1 MIGEYLEKIFSL
13 EGKTAIITGA
23 AGGIGAE
30 LSKGLASSGAN
41 VALCDVNVEGL
52 EKLQAEIGA
61 RAHAFAMDIADFD
74 SLPDIVETISK
85 INGRIDVLVNCA
97 GINKREG
104 IYDVEPETYD
114 KLMDVNLKG
123 LFFLTQAVAPYMKE
137 QMGGSIINIGSMN
150 TKYILGG
157 VSVYGATKAA
167 VASLSRSMAIE
178 WGKYGIRANTI
189 APGNFR
195 TELTRPTWEHPE
207 RSKYLLDRI
216 TLDRPGY
223 PQDLVGLCIYLSSDA
238 SLYTTGAEF
247 YIDGGYLS
255 GGKPWQ
261 YDTQF

>member
-13 EGKTAIITGA
+13 AGKTAIITGA
-23 AGGIGAE
+23 AGGIGQE
-30 LSKGLASSGAN
+30 LSRGLAAAGAN
-41 VALCDVNVEGL
+41 VALCDINTEGL
-52 EKLQAEIGA
+52 RNLKESIGTKA
-61 RAHAFAMDIADFD
+61 YIIEMDISEINGLEEVANEA
-74 SLPDIVETISK
+74 SQ
-85 INGRIDVLVNCA
+85 INGRIDILVNCA

-114 KLMDVNLKG
+114 ELMNVNLKG
-123 LFFLTQAVAPYMKE
+123 LFFLSKAVVPYMKA
-137 QMGGSIINIGSMN
+137 QMSGSIINIGSMN

-157 VSVYGATKAA
+157 VSVYGASKAA

-178 WGKYGIRANTI
+178 WGKYNIRANTI

-216 TLDRPGY
+216 TLDRPGN
-223 PQDLVGLCIYLSSDA
+223 PEDLVGICIYLASDSSR
-238 SLYTTGAEF
+238 YTTGAEF
-247 YIDGGYLS
+247 YVDGGYLS

-261 YDTQF
+261 YDTKL